1 MKFFALA
8 ALRWLLVLVA
18 LSVST
23 FASFVLAMGLVLWPD
38 RSVVATLLPFGFAPR
53 ATIEA
58 VHHLDFFIAILIW
71 VVPPTCAIALAAR
84 TEQRRAIRLG
94 ISIAVL
100 LFATLSFAL
109 GRHGSRIDL
118 QCIAV
123 VAALIVLTAI
133 GLSFSKLKF
142 PRIIGAANL
151 LAILLLFLP
160 AAVALV
166 RKTNAPPPQPK
177 ELWSTVLQQEQWWQ
191 QSMNTGS
198 EYAATRQVLMAG
210 DRVVVVFDAGL
221 TSSQTPQDK
230 WPISNYRIVS
240 LDAKTGTKKNELNLT
255 GRWGGM
261 PYIYVTKTGQIDVQ
275 SNPLRHLNP
284 DLSPATAS
292 NDAASPVPKPNSK
305 QATCPNCDPP
315 QYALTNN
322 KVLQMRPKQ
331 FRVLD
336 DRGNVLRNGNLV
348 EWGAYAGASAD
359 GRRFAI
365 QSSYTEGD
373 PDFVV
378 YEYFTIYDVGS
389 GEPVATIHIKD
400 LPERQSWS
408 AFSPDG
414 RYFIAG
420 SPNKLTMYLLP

>member
-1 MKFFALA
+1 MKPSAQA
-8 ALRWLLVLVA
+8 ALRWLLVLIA

-23 FASFVLAMGLVLWPD
+23 FASFVLAMGLMLWPD
-38 RSVVATLLPFGFAPR
+38 RSVVATLLPFGIAPG
-53 ATIEA
+53 ATVEA
-58 VHHLDFFIAILIW
+58 VHRLEFFIVILIW
-71 VVPPTCAIALAAR
+71 VVPPTCAIGLAAR
-84 TEQRRAIRLG
+84 TEQRRAIRLA

-100 LFATLSFAL
+100 LFAALCFAL
-109 GRHGSRIDL
+109 GRHDSRIDV
-118 QCIAV
+118 QCIAI
-123 VAALIVLTAI
+123 VAALIVLTAV

-142 PRIIGAANL
+142 PRMIGAANL

-160 AAVALV
+160 PAVALV
-166 RKTNAPPPQPK
+166 RKTNAPPQAK

-230 WPISNYRIVS
+230 WPISKYSIVS

-275 SNPLRHLNP
+275 SNPPRLLNL

-292 NDAASPVPKPNSK
+292 NDAASPDPKPNSK
-305 QATCPNCDPP
+305 QATCPNFDPP

-336 DRGNVLRNGNLV
+336 DRGNVLSNGNLV
-348 EWGAYAGASAD
+348 EWGAYAGGSAD

-389 GEPVATIHIKD
+389 GKPVATIHIKD